1 MSRFFKRLVCAVII
15 SAFVFTLLSIPAYAE
30 TGDCVEGEYIE
41 GEVVVK
47 LKNSADNDYLNTKK
61 AASVYGKSLSIE
73 SKSDLGDDLR
83 FVTLKSSRKTTLQLM
98 SSLKNDENIE
108 CVMPNSIKHACSLS
122 DDKYSDY
129 QWALQNN
136 GQFGGTKGYD
146 IAPSQ
151 LWNSAASDK
160 SEKVV
165 AVIDSGID
173 LEHEDLKDSL
183 WTNPYPDQLMGEHG
197 YDFTRTVPS
206 REPVDDDGHGTHIS
220 GIIAASSNN
229 QKGVRGVAQPNVKIM
244 SLKAS
249 TDGNFSTSH
258 EIKAFEY
265 IEKAI
270 KLGVNVV
277 AVNCSYGGESN
288 ITEKEFYDDIFDK
301 LGSLGAVTCVASGN
315 EYADL
320 DDHKNG
326 LYLLPACTDSKYA
339 ITVAGVDEK
348 NDIASF
354 SNTSSK
360 YVDIA
365 APGTNILST
374 VSYNSFNPSIY
385 DTEQLDNTTDLFLD
399 FNNESAQD
407 VGQYVY
413 TYGETGGVNLKISDD
428 FAGLSGHALSFTP
441 QRIGDMYCVEI
452 PYTRSNGNYNYK
464 ISFMAKLLEDCD
476 CFFADVPVDYDVFD
490 NFDEIEDMDLYF
502 GTYGSNSWD
511 HYEFDMGPS
520 YSYYTKAV
528 ERKLVFLIYQ
538 SSSEFLLDD
547 IGISFENPNPEN
559 FGKYDFMKGTS
570 MSVPYVTGAVALIKS
585 AYDVSAAD
593 TIKFIK
599 DSALKLDG
607 LKEYVEDG
615 SVLNL
620 GNASTLLKEYKAKM
634 DKEKQDKAKQSVAK
648 TSLSLPSY
656 SKKLYVG
663 KKYTV
668 KPAVKNQKG
677 AVSYKSLNPKVV
689 SVSSKGVV
697 KALKKG
703 KATITVTNNG
713 VKKTLSITVKN
724 PKLNKKKLTL
734 KKGKSFKLKIKG
746 KTGKAKYK
754 SLNKKIVKI
763 SGSGKLKA
771 LKKGTAVIKVVTNGK
786 VKLKCKVKV
795 S

>member
-1 MSRFFKRLVCAVII
+1 
-15 SAFVFTLLSIPAYAE
+15 
-30 TGDCVEGEYIE
+30 
-41 GEVVVK
+41 
-47 LKNSADNDYLNTKK
+47 
-61 AASVYGKSLSIE
+61 
-73 SKSDLGDDLR
+73 
-83 FVTLKSSRKTTLQLM
+83 
-98 SSLKNDENIE
+98 
-108 CVMPNSIKHACSLS
+108 
-122 DDKYSDY
+122 
-129 QWALQNN
+129 
-136 GQFGGTKGYD
+136 
-146 IAPSQ
+146 
-151 LWNSAASDK
+151 
-160 SEKVV
+160 
-165 AVIDSGID
+165 
-173 LEHEDLKDSL
+173 
-183 WTNPYPDQLMGEHG
+183 
-197 YDFTRTVPS
+197 
-206 REPVDDDGHGTHIS
+206 
-220 GIIAASSNN
+220 
-229 QKGVRGVAQPNVKIM
+229 
-244 SLKAS
+244 
-249 TDGNFSTSH
+249 
-258 EIKAFEY
+258 
-265 IEKAI
+265 
-270 KLGVNVV
+270 
-277 AVNCSYGGESN
+277 
-288 ITEKEFYDDIFDK
+288 
-301 LGSLGAVTCVASGN
+301 
-315 EYADL
+315 
-320 DDHKNG
+320 
-326 LYLLPACTDSKYA
+326 
-339 ITVAGVDEK
+339 
-348 NDIASF
+348 
-354 SNTSSK
+354 
-360 YVDIA
+360 
-365 APGTNILST
+365 
-374 VSYNSFNPSIY
+374 
-385 DTEQLDNTTDLFLD
+385 
-399 FNNESAQD
+399 
-407 VGQYVY
+407 
-413 TYGETGGVNLKISDD
+413 
-428 FAGLSGHALSFTP
+428 
-441 QRIGDMYCVEI
+441 MYCVEI

-520 YSYYTKAV
+520 YSYYTKAE
-528 ERKLVFLIYQ
+528 ERKLVFLVYQ

-547 IGISFENPNPEN
+547 IGISFENPNPES

-677 AVSYKSLNPKVV
+677 AVSYKSSNPKVV

>member
-1 MSRFFKRLVCAVII
+1 
-15 SAFVFTLLSIPAYAE
+15 
-30 TGDCVEGEYIE
+30 
-41 GEVVVK
+41 
-47 LKNSADNDYLNTKK
+47 
-61 AASVYGKSLSIE
+61 
-73 SKSDLGDDLR
+73 
-83 FVTLKSSRKTTLQLM
+83 
-98 SSLKNDENIE
+98 
-108 CVMPNSIKHACSLS
+108 
-122 DDKYSDY
+122 
-129 QWALQNN
+129 
-136 GQFGGTKGYD
+136 
-146 IAPSQ
+146 
-151 LWNSAASDK
+151 
-160 SEKVV
+160 V

-399 FNNESAQD
+399 FNNESA
-407 VGQYVY
+407 
-413 TYGETGGVNLKISDD
+413 
-428 FAGLSGHALSFTP
+428 
-441 QRIGDMYCVEI
+441 
-452 PYTRSNGNYNYK
+452 
-464 ISFMAKLLEDCD
+464 
-476 CFFADVPVDYDVFD
+476 
-490 NFDEIEDMDLYF
+490 
-502 GTYGSNSWD
+502 
-511 HYEFDMGPS
+511 
-520 YSYYTKAV
+520 
-528 ERKLVFLIYQ
+528 
-538 SSSEFLLDD
+538 
-547 IGISFENPNPEN
+547 
-559 FGKYDFMKGTS
+559 
-570 MSVPYVTGAVALIKS
+570 
-585 AYDVSAAD
+585 
-593 TIKFIK
+593 
-599 DSALKLDG
+599 
-607 LKEYVEDG
+607 
-615 SVLNL
+615 
-620 GNASTLLKEYKAKM
+620 
-634 DKEKQDKAKQSVAK
+634 
-648 TSLSLPSY
+648 
-656 SKKLYVG
+656 
-663 KKYTV
+663 
-668 KPAVKNQKG
+668 
-677 AVSYKSLNPKVV
+677 
-689 SVSSKGVV
+689 
-697 KALKKG
+697 
-703 KATITVTNNG
+703 
-713 VKKTLSITVKN
+713 
-724 PKLNKKKLTL
+724 
-734 KKGKSFKLKIKG
+734 
-746 KTGKAKYK
+746 
-754 SLNKKIVKI
+754 
-763 SGSGKLKA
+763 
-771 LKKGTAVIKVVTNGK
+771 
-786 VKLKCKVKV
+786 
-795 S
+795 